1 MRFAWLGL
9 ALLTTLAACSGTPEE
24 RDASTDSPLPDV
36 VDARTDA
43 SDASDERADVSDG
56 SADAS
61 DARADVTDASADATD
76 ASADVTDASAD
87 ASDASDASAD
97 VTDAARDVSPV
108 DVVDVVTDTPR
119 TDATVDVA
127 TDVVTDAA
135 SDAVTDAP
143 RPDASV
149 DVGNDTPAADAV
161 TDAGVALVPVRYADV
176 PSTIADC
183 AIAATDPRREAQET
197 RCDGVDNDCDG
208 NIDMLVPSGANAC
221 TTSDRGVCASGWASC
236 QGTTRV
242 CQTPSASP
250 EVRDGLDNDCNGAVD
265 DVAATAVVRPRAFMF
280 IPDDLW
286 LDGPD
291 EIDTVASIM
300 EQWGIPYDRPAMGA
314 SRAAQLAMIPG
325 NYSVVLVPGYLGDYE
340 FDATSR
346 AALED
351 FARQGGV
358 VIVQKP
364 LVTATGDQLL
374 GFLGLTRSGRRLDV
388 TDVRFVASAPITR
401 SLDSPEERS
410 LRITDD
416 TTRDPSE
423 VYTFDV
429 AAGTTVL
436 ARAYAGAADA
446 GATITRRVV
455 GRGAVYAIGHNLHA
469 FPHYRCYI
477 NCFEPAGDVLGLMLR
492 DAVRESAGGHVVF
505 KHTVPGAQDSLLLVT
520 HDIDAPDSSQ
530 PGSWGAAAASQMAAV
545 EYAHRARG
553 TYFVTTDYVNGYWT
567 PETVRYLCALGMCPP
582 GAHSVTHRDERPALM
597 GTCAETFAT
606 YTPVMTSATTLCG
619 EVRVSLELLTG
630 VTGARPLAWRSP
642 YLSIAPALYD
652 VLASNGILADS
663 SYAIGDF
670 KTNLPISLARTGIN
684 QATFRRHAMF
694 EHLIAIEDGMGT
706 TDGTTTTREELQM
719 SNYAR
724 FASLWTYAALR
735 NAANGAHTVALVHP
749 SWGVGVP
756 ETNQGVKFTAVDR
769 LLTMAERAGIRTD
782 LGVPEVADFWRAREG
797 VALDVSYDSAA
808 GYRGSVTVGAYP
820 VSNLTLEFGDAVTAF
835 TCDTCGPYTIT
846 GRRVVLRGPIAA
858 RVRSTFTAR

>member
-1 MRFAWLGL
+1 MYPRPVQIHVRWNGLVWLGL
-9 ALLTTLAACSGTPEE
+9 ALLAALAACSGSPEE
-24 RDASTDSPLPDV
+24 RPASPDAPPPDAV
-36 VDARTDA
+36 ADAR
-43 SDASDERADVSDG
+43 SDTPVS
-56 SADAS
+56 
-61 DARADVTDASADATD
+61 DVTDAGADVSPSDAAADAPLHDVSD
-76 ASADVTDASAD
+76 ASADVSDATSD
-87 ASDASDASAD
+87 ASDASDASVDVRDASAD
-97 VTDAARDVSPV
+97 TAGDAATDAATDAAR
-108 DVVDVVTDTPR
+108 
-119 TDATVDVA
+119 
-127 TDVVTDAA
+127 
-135 SDAVTDAP
+135 
-143 RPDASV
+143 PDASPDAAV
-149 DVGNDTPAADAV
+149 DSPVV
-161 TDAGVALVPVRYADV
+161 DAGADSGVTLVPVRYADV

-183 AIAATDPRREAQET
+183 SLAATDPRREALET

-208 NIDMLVPSGANAC
+208 NVDLLVPTGANAC
-221 TTSDRGVCASGWASC
+221 TSSERGVCSSGWATC
-236 QGTTRV
+236 EGATRV
-242 CQTPSASP
+242 CRTPSASP

-265 DVAATAVVRPRAFMF
+265 DVAATATVRPRAFMF

-286 LDGPD
+286 IDGPD
-291 EIDTVASIM
+291 EIDTVASIF
-300 EQWGIPYDRPAMGA
+300 EQWGVPYDRPPMGA

-325 NYSVVLVPGYLGDYE
+325 NYSVVIVPGYLGDYE
-340 FDATSR
+340 FDATTR

-364 LVTATGDQLL
+364 VVTATGADLL

-388 TDVRFVASAPITR
+388 TDLRFVASAPITR

-410 LRITDD
+410 LRVTDD
-416 TTRDPSE
+416 TARDPSE

-429 AAGTTVL
+429 AAGTAVL
-436 ARAYAGAADA
+436 ARAYARAVDA
-446 GATITRRVV
+446 GAAITRRAV

-545 EYAHRARG
+545 EFAHRARG

-582 GAHSVTHRDERPALM
+582 GAHSVTHRDERPAAM

-606 YTPVMTSATTLCG
+606 YTPVMASATTLCG
-619 EVRVSLELLTG
+619 EVRVSLELLAG

-642 YLSIAPALYD
+642 YLSIAPGLYD
-652 VLASNGILADS
+652 VLSSNGVLADS

-706 TDGTTTTREELQM
+706 TDGTSTTREELQM

-724 FASLWTYAALR
+724 FASLWSYAALR

-769 LLTMAERAGIRTD
+769 LLTLAERAGIRTD
-782 LGVPEVADFWRAREG
+782 LGVLDVAEFWRAREG
-797 VALDVSYDSAA
+797 VALDVSYDTAA
-808 GYRGSVTVGAYP
+808 GYRGSLTVGAYP
-820 VSNLTLEFGDAVTAF
+820 VSNLTLEFGDTVTAF
-835 TCDTCGPYTIT
+835 SCDACGAYTIT
-846 GRRVVLRGPIAA
+846 GRRVALRGPIAA